1 MVQKVLSSAF
11 DGCDVLQARQHRR
24 SHAKHETQDLDHDI
38 LQWDADPPK
47 LAPNRQA
54 LEAAS
59 RKYTKLNAAA
69 MRLLKPGGL
78 LMTCSCSGAIAQGSG
93 LLPLVQ
99 ANNRG

>member
-1 MVQKVLSSAF
+1 MSSDNGQLVF
-11 DGCDVLQARQHRR
+11 
-24 SHAKHETQDLDHDI
+24 
-38 LQWDADPPK
+38 ADPPK

-59 RKYTKLNAAA
+59 RKYTLLNAAA

-78 LMTCSCSGAIAQGSG
+78 LMTCSCSGAVTQGTG

-99 ANNRG
+99 VCVLMPAERDAKHASCQECRTSFFCPALH